1 MGEGTEMTCMDSN
14 NIRRIADAL
23 EKIADKLDK
32 TESPKPASYRGDY
45 RSGEIELDRSGYT
58 ITSESMEK
66 K

>member
-1 MGEGTEMTCMDSN
+1 MTCMDSN

-32 TESPKPASYRGDY
+32 TESPKPASYRGGY
-45 RSGEIELDRSGYT
+45 RSGEIELDKSGYT
-58 ITSESMEK
+58 IASESMEK